1 VNEVNYTQRGRRN
14 FEMEIE
20 ELQKVSAKLSDSF
33 TQAIELLNKS
43 IVKKEK
49 SSSLASANRA
59 M

>member
-1 VNEVNYTQRGRRN
+1 
-14 FEMEIE
+14 MEIE

>member
-1 VNEVNYTQRGRRN
+1 MNEVNYTQRGRRN

>member
-20 ELQKVSAKLSDSF
+20 ELQKGSAKLSDSF